1 MERYVMR
8 HSQRFIFFVQIT
20 VFWRAAGLAVQGQR
34 DTVPSGT
41 AGLGQQGIFTLK
53 ESKYKPCQ
61 THMSVSPYE
70 PRVTFSSWLLG
81 RRSPLTPAISSFL
94 QTCTE
99 TGLYTRVRNQWT
111 GADNKE
117 YQVH

>member
-1 MERYVMR
+1 
-8 HSQRFIFFVQIT
+8 
-20 VFWRAAGLAVQGQR
+20 
-34 DTVPSGT
+34 
-41 AGLGQQGIFTLK
+41 
-53 ESKYKPCQ
+53 
-61 THMSVSPYE
+61 MSVSPYE